1 MTRIENFGDFSHP
14 QLDVESGGSNEKK
27 GLGLI
32 RMLLA
37 TADLMGSQQYD
48 AAFQMILQ
56 CKQLSTPYGD
66 SMERIGYYFTD
77 AMEEKIEL
85 DTRGFIN
92 TMTSAENLLNIKEKI
107 KEVEMASISWY
118 QSLPYSKVAHFT
130 ANQAI
135 LEAVGTASNI
145 HIIDFDIKDGLQ
157 WPNLMQS
164 LTLRQ
169 SGPPEILKITAI
181 TRQRFHK
188 TKKAGKRL
196 SSFAKSLNI
205 SFTFKMVIINKINDV
220 NSDMFGVDPME
231 AVVVNASVMLQ
242 GLFQEPNSLRL
253 IVDAIASLRP
263 LVFTVIHNEGEH
275 NSISFIKRFIEVLF
289 YYSAIFDSLD
299 AVNERWDLNRVRVE
313 RFFVAP
319 GIRNMVAHE
328 GKERVIRHVEAEVWG
343 SFMKQAGFRG
353 LAFSNQAR
361 YQAGLV
367 VKDFGGGF
375 VSTVTESGEIVNNGS
390 REAPSQVCAESIP
403 RGNDSPPDI
412 VLPLSEFDST
422 CKWLEQFCLIGY
434 FVGRTPSESMLKS
447 WVQSAWTAHGIK
459 LDSIQNLTRGFFC
472 LRFADPSHASLIL
485 NKQQTWYVRSSLLV
499 LSPWTRD
506 FVVFDQ
512 TALKV
517 PVWVEFPGLPMLCC
531 DFLERIV
538 VTLGCVIY
546 TEPSRFFAARP

>member
-1 MTRIENFGDFSHP
+1 MESKDGTVVGRDDIWLDGVYGSSLPLIPNPSPDQSWLVKDMGMLENGPEIEMKFNTGEKISEEEEEEVEVDAEDREDASLEIYQLIGLLSRDDGFPPLPFEFVMKNSADYKVKSQQQQKSSYELIQMTRIENFGDFSHP
-14 QLDVESGGSNEKK
+14 QLDVESGGSNKEK

-48 AAFQMILQ
+48 AAFQMLLQ

-164 LTLRQ
+164 LILRQ

-231 AVVVNASVMLQ
+231 AVAVNASVMLQ

-253 IVDAIASLRP
+253 IVDVIASLQP

-275 NSISFIKRFIEVLF
+275 NSISFVKRFIEVLF

-299 AVNERWDLNRVRVE
+299 AVYERWDLSRVRVE

-328 GKERVIRHVEAEVWG
+328 GNKRVIRHVEAEVWG

-353 LAFSNQAR
+353 LAFSDQAK

-367 VKDFGGGF
+367 AKDFSGG
-375 VSTVTESGEIVNNGS
+375 
-390 REAPSQVCAESIP
+390 
-403 RGNDSPPDI
+403 
-412 VLPLSEFDST
+412 
-422 CKWLEQFCLIGY
+422 
-434 FVGRTPSESMLKS
+434 
-447 WVQSAWTAHGIK
+447 
-459 LDSIQNLTRGFFC
+459 
-472 LRFADPSHASLIL
+472 
-485 NKQQTWYVRSSLLV
+485 
-499 LSPWTRD
+499 
-506 FVVFDQ
+506 
-512 TALKV
+512 
-517 PVWVEFPGLPMLCC
+517 
-531 DFLERIV
+531 
-538 VTLGCVIY
+538 
-546 TEPSRFFAARP
+546 